1 MKWVK
6 KLIVYLALIIYTVFT
21 LFLFI
26 VMLMLGYGLF
36 VEVFKYFKTF
46 I

>member
-6 KLIVYLALIIYTVFT
+6 KLIVYLALIIYTIST
-21 LFLFI
+21 LFLLI

-36 VEVFKYFKTF
+36 AEMFKYFKTF

>member
-6 KLIVYLALIIYTVFT
+6 KLIIYLFMMAYTAFT
-21 LFLFI
+21 LSLLI

-36 VEVFKYFKTF
+36 AEMFKYFKTF